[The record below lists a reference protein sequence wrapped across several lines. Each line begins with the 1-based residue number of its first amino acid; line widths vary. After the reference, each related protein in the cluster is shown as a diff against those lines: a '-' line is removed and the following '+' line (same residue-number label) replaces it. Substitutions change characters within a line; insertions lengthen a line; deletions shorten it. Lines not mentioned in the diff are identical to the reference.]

1 MAPMR
6 PYERAASIREQLDRI
21 LSDPMNPL
29 APPASLNPPEN
40 ATAANPAPTK
50 SRKKPRTRSTALADA
65 KNVLRAASAV
75 TSKSLAV
82 PQFIHRTPDLARH
95 RRKCAVC
102 HHPEREAIEDL
113 FIHWHSPSSIA
124 SYYDDGDEESN
135 ERAITW
141 VSIYRHA
148 YAFGLDEIRRRNL
161 RFAFEL
167 LLEQADQI
175 TPTSATLIAAAR
187 ALGSCVNENGA
198 WNEPPKRVLVTNIIR
213 NESPQT
219 TSADQIENHTELGN
233 NGACVGAD
241 RNHRPASPQ
250 IIDDSSDCACPEPA
264 RRAGR
269 IRERGEVG
277 DSSVGASFLRDGF
290 PSAGEGIV
298 SSSAPACVV
307 ADRTHR
313 PASPQVNGNLSS
325 ETGIRECSSDRA
337 RPESIAEGRD
347 VVTSQPT
354 SADGILGGQSLPAQ
368 AGLSSDTETLEKD
381 SSFRACPDSSV
392 GASHPREVVDS
403 FPASLPPGFSASSEI
418 RNSLNPFNSK
428 EPPISNR

>member
-1 MAPMR
+1 MAMP
-6 PYERAASIREQLDRI
+6 PHARAASIREQLDRI

-40 ATAANPAPTK
+40 APAANPAPTK
-50 SRKKPRTRSTALADA
+50 SKKKPRTRSTALADA
-65 KNVLRAASAV
+65 KNVLRAATAV
-75 TSKSLAV
+75 TSKSLAA

-135 ERAITW
+135 EKAITW

-219 TSADQIENHTELGN
+219 ASAAQIENHTELGN
-233 NGACVGAD
+233 NGAFVGAD
-241 RNHRPASPQ
+241 RSHRPASPQ
-250 IIDDSSDCACPEPA
+250 TNDNLCSETGIRECSSDRA
-264 RRAGR
+264 RP
-269 IRERGEVG
+269 
-277 DSSVGASFLRDGF
+277 DSPVGASFLRDGF

-298 SSSAPACVV
+298 SSSAPPAFVG
-307 ADRTHR
+307 ADRSHR
-313 PASPQVNGNLSS
+313 PASPQTNDNLSS
-325 ETGIRECSSDRA
+325 GTGIRECSSDRA
-337 RPESIAEGRD
+337 RPESIGEGRD

-368 AGLSSDTETLEKD
+368 AGLSSDTEMLEKD
-381 SSFRACPDSSV
+381 SSFRA
-392 GASHPREVVDS
+392 SHPRDVVD
-403 FPASLPPGFSASSEI
+403 FLPASLPPGFSASSEI
-418 RNSLNPFNSK
+418 RNPPNPFNSN

>member
-40 ATAANPAPTK
+40 APAANPAPTK

-75 TSKSLAV
+75 TSKSLAA
-82 PQFIHRTPDLARH
+82 PQFVHRTPDLARH

-135 ERAITW
+135 EKAITW

-233 NGACVGAD
+233 NGACVG
-241 RNHRPASPQ
+241 
-250 IIDDSSDCACPEPA
+250 
-264 RRAGR
+264 
-269 IRERGEVG
+269 
-277 DSSVGASFLRDGF
+277 
-290 PSAGEGIV
+290 
-298 SSSAPACVV
+298 